1 MRERYPDVS
10 LRYTIMEKQ
19 GVFQLGLPGAVP
31 VPGSDDEKSP
41 KRKGQTSRPGPNKA
55 GRQTATARVEGPPG
69 LPPGPG
75 EGSGQDS
82 KQLTISMSDFERLL
96 DRQSAT
102 ILKANREHAQGLM
115 DALEARH
122 AGRLDALEGDM
133 SKIQGGMGSIEKRLE
148 ALEKGAQARGW
159 EPRGTEARRRQTLV
173 FGGWDRDTKREKVLR
188 ELQEAIEGLGL
199 EQLVSEEA
207 FTTGPRKSVALMN
220 FPLKANETDEDRRN
234 RMHEMVL
241 SVSKAN
247 ARTSAG
253 KRLWCSYSRTKEQ
266 RDVSSH
272 CGWLKRALGSIDAD
286 WARELDVEYATGSAG
301 EQLGGQL
308 GERS

>member
-1 MRERYPDVS
+1 
-10 LRYTIMEKQ
+10 
-19 GVFQLGLPGAVP
+19 
-31 VPGSDDEKSP
+31 
-41 KRKGQTSRPGPNKA
+41 
-55 GRQTATARVEGPPG
+55 
-69 LPPGPG
+69 
-75 EGSGQDS
+75 
-82 KQLTISMSDFERLL
+82 
-96 DRQSAT
+96 
-102 ILKANREHAQGLM
+102 
-115 DALEARH
+115 
-122 AGRLDALEGDM
+122 M

-286 WARELDVEYATGSAG
+286 WARELDVEYATGSVW
-301 EQLGGQL
+301 LGNSLVASSVREADASTPEDRMMWNTRGFTRAWVDIGKL
-308 GERS
+308 ALETNIAVDDLRMALNDTKK